1 MCYVLA
7 TQCHKNSPMSVFFSL
22 DSVSPNFFLQ
32 SLHNQC
38 TVSVHPSPGALYDWC
53 ISPQFYITHVQ
64 FHSHPSFGS
73 SAIRCTSLYLSSKFR
88 VFFLTSS
95 FAMYTMFVNFAR
107 RFCRIQF
114 YRTLPQTV
122 CISWK
127 QFGVNLQRKQSLKWS
142 HNCIQDL
149 NCFE

>member
-64 FHSHPSFGS
+64 FHLHPSLGS

-88 VFFLTSS
+88 FFLFDLFICNVHNVCEFCKTVLQNPVLQNSAANS
-95 FAMYTMFVNFAR
+95 LQILKTVWSKFAKKT
-107 RFCRIQF
+107 I
-114 YRTLPQTV
+114 T
-122 CISWK
+122 
-127 QFGVNLQRKQSLKWS
+127 
-142 HNCIQDL
+142 
-149 NCFE
+149 

>member
-88 VFFLTSS
+88 FFLFDLFICNVYNVCEFCKTVLQNPVLQNSATNS
-95 FAMYTMFVNFAR
+95 LQILKTVWSKFAKKT
-107 RFCRIQF
+107 I
-114 YRTLPQTV
+114 T
-122 CISWK
+122 
-127 QFGVNLQRKQSLKWS
+127 
-142 HNCIQDL
+142 
-149 NCFE
+149 